1 MVHDDKVRDAVL
13 KNLNAVGKKA
23 GLKPLEQLSSVV
35 LTDEEWT
42 PQNGLLTAAQKLN
55 RKKIVQ
61 TYKQEIDVRRLIPP
75 RVAGRGRAR

>member
-42 PQNGLLTAAQKLN
+42 PQNGLLTAAQKLH
-55 RKKIVQ
+55 RKKIAQ

>member
-55 RKKIVQ
+55 RKKIAQ